1 MFHNILYRIDNST
14 DKKNNKIGYHKK
26 KLEKEYILFV
36 NMQIANIK
44 HMWLPFLQYQNSCH

>member
-1 MFHNILYRIDNST
+1 MFHNTLYRIDNST

-26 KLEKEYILFV
+26 NRKKEYILFV